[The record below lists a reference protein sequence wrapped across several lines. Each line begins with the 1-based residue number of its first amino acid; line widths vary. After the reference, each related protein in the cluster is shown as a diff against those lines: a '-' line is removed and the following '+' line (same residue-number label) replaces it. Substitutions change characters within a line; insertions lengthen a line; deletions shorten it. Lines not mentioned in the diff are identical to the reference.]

1 MMIKQFA
8 EALMSAE
15 ADPICGTGYRERSA
29 GRRTVEMGICGTGTP
44 RREHRASHPE
54 LRSDSYSA

>member
-15 ADPICGTGYRERSA
+15 ADPIVGPAIANAAPG
-29 GRRTVEMGICGTGTP
+29 G
-44 RREHRASHPE
+44 
-54 LRSDSYSA
+54 